1 VSITPKGSSELV
13 GEFFD
18 VRTQVDRDLTTVSRV
33 DRRLGLIKNLGR
45 HISPLLFVMVADLL
59 QSIINREAREG
70 HLEHLLGNSFGG
82 DFPIVQYADDTLLI
96 LSAEE
101 QQLVHLQ
108 AILLEFAASTGLKV
122 NFTKSMIVPI
132 NVHPDKTT
140 FLAQVFG
147 CQVGKIPFTYL
158 GLPLGTT
165 RPSVQDDLPLVS
177 RIERR
182 LMGITPLL
190 SYAGRLTLVNS
201 VLSAMPT
208 FYLST
213 LKIHIIV
220 IEQIDIYRK
229 HYLWDRGDINHKGGC
244 LVA

>member
-1 VSITPKGSSELV
+1 
-13 GEFFD
+13 
-18 VRTQVDRDLTTVSRV
+18 
-33 DRRLGLIKNLGR
+33 
-45 HISPLLFVMVADLL
+45 
-59 QSIINREAREG
+59 
-70 HLEHLLGNSFGG
+70 
-82 DFPIVQYADDTLLI
+82 VQYADDSLLI
-96 LSAEE
+96 LPAEE

-132 NVHPDKTT
+132 NVHPDKTA
-140 FLAQVFG
+140 FLAQVLG
-147 CQVGKIPFTYL
+147 CQVGKMPFTYL

-165 RPSVQDDLPLVS
+165 RPSVQDYLPLVS

-201 VLSAMPT
+201 VLSAMPK
-208 FYLST
+208 FYLCT
-213 LKIHIIV
+213 LKIHITV

-229 HYLWDRGDINHKGGC
+229 HCLWGRGDINRKGGC
-244 LVA
+244 LVTWSDACKAKKDGGLGIIDLHAHNKALLMKYIHKFYNHEDIPWVSLTWDSFLLLQCSPSEKVSWFFLVEGCHVCGR